1 MKSAKMCT
9 SLTVSNHGSHQQASV
24 AEDAATSDQQPTSP
38 VEVPATVSDQVFE
51 QQASVAED
59 AATSDQQPTSP
70 VEVPAT
76 VSDQV
81 FEQQPSDHCV
91 NSTESHEE
99 VATG

>member
-1 MKSAKMCT
+1 MCT
-9 SLTVSNHGSHQQASV
+9 SLTVSNHGSHQQTSV

-38 VEVPATVSDQVFE
+38 VEVPVTVSDQVFE
-51 QQASVAED
+51 QQASVAD
-59 AATSDQQPTSP
+59 DTATTVDDQQQTSP